1 MESKENIFS
10 KLYSIY
16 ESAAKNIVLT
26 NLFVE
31 ISLFIT
37 SCILFLLFGK
47 YFFFQNLNILTN
59 YNSSKLDKELQ
70 TPGVYKGIALIVLFL
85 SMMYFAYN
93 SVFFR
98 NIFYGSKKI
107 NFRSF

>member
-10 KLYSIY
+10 KLYSTY
-16 ESAAKNIVLT
+16 ERAAKNIVLT

-47 YFFFQNLNILTN
+47 YFFFFQNLNILTN
-59 YNSSKLDKELQ
+59 YNSFKLDKELQ
-70 TPGVYKGIALIVLFL
+70 TSGVYKGIALIVLFL

-93 SVFFR
+93 SVFE
-98 NIFYGSKKI
+98 
-107 NFRSF
+107 NFFFLWK

>member
-1 MESKENIFS
+1 MESKENVFS
-10 KLYSIY
+10 KIYSSY
-16 ESAAKNIVLT
+16 ERASKNIVLI

-47 YFFFQNLNILTN
+47 IFLFCSKSQILTTF
-59 YNSSKLDKELQ
+59 NSSKSDKELQ

-93 SVFFR
+93 SVFD
-98 NIFYGSKKI
+98 KKI
-107 NFRSF
+107 CLLEVKNKI